1 MGRGG
6 GGGGVVALYPESLQ
20 PCTTKLMSSHRL
32 HHRSLAPF
40 VQLHLFIF
48 VLLVSAAVSVALQP
62 HAYAGMMDLISMS
75 SIAFLMFMSL
85 YFIGY
90 DKQPSG
96 AASLGG
102 MYKPLIMSVMIASQV
117 ANSITMTGMTF
128 LTLLSLRSS
137 TSVSLWFM
145 LCVTGPLTTTVG
157 AVCLVFDI
165 LVIIFMLLFT
175 VTKTRKHFIGCA
187 YELRCYASLAL
198 CEP

>member
-1 MGRGG
+1 MRENYRADTRSPTIPQQCRASSKAVCPRLRAAGRGG
-6 GGGGVVALYPESLQ
+6 GGGSVVGLYPGQGLQ

-96 AASLGG
+96 AAFVWRHAEATHHVSHVRHDLGRT
-102 MYKPLIMSVMIASQV
+102 S
-117 ANSITMTGMTF
+117 TTGHKQHLNARHGLPDAPE
-128 LTLLSLRSS
+128 LTLEHD
-137 TSVSLWFM
+137 
-145 LCVTGPLTTTVG
+145 P
-157 AVCLVFDI
+157 
-165 LVIIFMLLFT
+165 
-175 VTKTRKHFIGCA
+175 
-187 YELRCYASLAL
+187 
-198 CEP
+198 